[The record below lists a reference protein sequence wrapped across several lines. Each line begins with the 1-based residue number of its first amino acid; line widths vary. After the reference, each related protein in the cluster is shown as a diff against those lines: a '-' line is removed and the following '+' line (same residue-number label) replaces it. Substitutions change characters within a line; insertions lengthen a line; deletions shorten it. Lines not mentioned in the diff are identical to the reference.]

1 LSNNDFI
8 EIKFLAEKVHVHHWP
23 LDTPKWSD
31 FINKQ
36 VDQDMNKNKEKKQI
50 VITSKTILIDNYEFK
65 AIKKMGLTIPLFKKQ
80 STLVFEGHFEK
91 FDAHIHI
98 TTKEEDY
105 LEIFNKLM
113 HWRSRYFP
121 DSMLP

>member
-1 LSNNDFI
+1 MSNNDFI

-31 FINKQ
+31 LTIKQ
-36 VDQDMNKNKEKKQI
+36 VDEHLNNKEKKQI
-50 VITSKTILIDNYEFK
+50 VIKHDSMLIDNYEFK
-65 AIKKMGLTIPLFKKQ
+65 NIKKVGITIPLFKKEC
-80 STLVFEGHFEK
+80 TLVFEGHFEK

-113 HWRSRYFP
+113 RWRSRYFP
-121 DSMLP
+121 DTLIP